1 MEKIEPKPR
10 MGTEENGEEALVDG
24 IRENGIHDT
33 GSVLTGSKHLIHCL
47 TIIGQIEG
55 HFILPPQ
62 NKTTKYE
69 HVIPQIVMHIGAEKH
84 VGKEGGHGRRRRKAL
99 RPSLPNASHRQFLP
113 LLVPSKHS
121 GADRK
126 SQGRFRPFSICG
138 IIRQAGWKEGL
149 RCQRYFRGCVP

>member
-1 MEKIEPKPR
+1 MRVIF
-10 MGTEENGEEALVDG
+10 MGTPEFSVPVLEALAARHQV
-24 IRENGIHDT
+24 
-33 GSVLTGSKHLIHCL
+33 VCVYA
-47 TIIGQIEG
+47 Q
-55 HFILPPQ
+55 PPR
-62 NKTTKYE
+62 
-69 HVIPQIVMHIGAEKH
+69 PA
-84 VGKEGGHGRRRRKAL
+84 GRGKAL